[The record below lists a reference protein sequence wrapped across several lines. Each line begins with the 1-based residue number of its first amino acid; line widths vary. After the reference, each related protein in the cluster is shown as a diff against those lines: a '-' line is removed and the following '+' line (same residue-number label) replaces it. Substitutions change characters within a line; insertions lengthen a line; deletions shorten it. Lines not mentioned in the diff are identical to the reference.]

1 MGTCPLGLFRTALRS
16 TLRTKA
22 EVKSDF
28 TVQSVLSLVR
38 LHVDRIGKKHMHVGQ
53 ALT

>member
-22 EVKSDF
+22 EVKSDL
-28 TVQSVLSLVR
+28 TVQSVPSS
-38 LHVDRIGKKHMHVGQ
+38 VDSGLLGSNGQ
-53 ALT
+53 